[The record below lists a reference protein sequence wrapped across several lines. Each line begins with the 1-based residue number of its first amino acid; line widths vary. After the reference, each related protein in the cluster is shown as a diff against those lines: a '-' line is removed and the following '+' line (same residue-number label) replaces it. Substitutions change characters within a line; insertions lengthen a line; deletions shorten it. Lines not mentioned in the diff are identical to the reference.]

1 MGLHNVIL
9 PEKFLQRGSETG
21 PAQKVVI
28 PEAATGVE
36 ESRFPRWTRRR
47 FQIDARTLS
56 REEAAELLAF
66 IVARNGSTHSFLVSD
81 LTDKTTAQD
90 NVGTPSDT
98 DAVIDS
104 TPNVN
109 RVFYQMVKQYESAA
123 GPQRTL
129 RRLVPGTV
137 VIADGGTPLVEGLG
151 FAVDHFMGTI
161 LLTSGT
167 TSQLTGGCE
176 YHLKCR
182 FDDESAEALEAT
194 IETGNLCSSEFG
206 IIEDQIEELWEQNGP
221 SVQRDVDR
229 AFPLDERT
237 TTGGGYIDANSG
249 VSAWTAVWAH
259 GRTLIRTAVVPATT
273 VLPDIRDDFTDG
285 TVVPGGPYF
294 QIINMGTAINTIR
307 EITGGGAGVEGD
319 IFTRPIMQPK
329 TTRQFWID
337 DAGSWRGV

>member
-1 MGLHNVIL
+1 MGSHNVIL
-9 PEKFLQRGSETG
+9 PERFLQRGSETG
-21 PAQKVVI
+21 PAQKVVV

-36 ESRFPRWTRRR
+36 ETRFPRWTRRR

-56 REEAAELLAF
+56 RVDAAELLAF

-81 LTDKTTAQD
+81 PTDKTTAVD
-90 NVGTPSDT
+90 NVSTPSDT
-98 DAVIDS
+98 DAVIDA
-104 TPNVN
+104 TPNAA
-109 RVFYQMVKQYESAA
+109 RTFYQMVKQYESAA

-137 VIADGGTPLVEGLG
+137 VISDGGTPLVEGLG
-151 FAVDHFMGTI
+151 FAVDHFMGTV

-167 TSQLTGGCE
+167 TNQLTGGCE

-182 FDDESAEALEAT
+182 FDDESGEALEAT
-194 IETGNLCSSEFG
+194 IEEGQLCSSEFG

-237 TTGGGYIDANSG
+237 TSGGGYIDINSG
-249 VSAWTAVWAH
+249 VASWTAVWGH
-259 GRTLIRTAVVPATT
+259 GRSLIRTATVAATT
-273 VLPDIRDDFTDG
+273 LLPDLTVDFPAG

-294 QIINMGTAINTIR
+294 QILNMGTATNTIR
-307 EITGGGAGVEGD
+307 ELPTGGGAERD
-319 IFTRPIMQPK
+319 ILTRPIMQSK
-329 TTRQFWID
+329 SARQFWID
-337 DAGSWRGV
+337 DLGLWRGV